1 MHDDAASPIEQVAAL
16 FASQAGQAY
25 FGEPVSVAV
34 HMLQAGALAEAA
46 AAPEPLVAAA
56 LLHDVGHARGAP
68 REHDDH
74 QTDQRHEETGATW
87 LAQWFPP
94 TVTEPVRLHVAAKR
108 YLCATEPSYV
118 AGLSP
123 ASVRSLTLQGG
134 PMPPDEA
141 RAFEQSPYWQAALAV
156 RRWDEAAKD
165 PAAPTPTFD
174 HFRPLLVRLLDR
186 RPSAR

>member
-1 MHDDAASPIEQVAAL
+1 MHDDAASPIEQLADL
-16 FASQAGQAY
+16 FASHAGQAY
-25 FGEPVSVAV
+25 FGEAVSVAV

-46 AAPEPLVAAA
+46 AAPDALVAAA

-68 REHDDH
+68 RDDDDQ
-74 QTDQRHEETGATW
+74 QTDHRHEETGADW

-108 YLCATEPSYV
+108 YLCATEPGYFQ
-118 AGLSP
+118 GLSA
-123 ASVRSLTLQGG
+123 ASVRSLALQGG
-134 PMPPDEA
+134 PMRPDEA
-141 RAFEQSPYWQAALAV
+141 RAFERSPYWQAALAV

-165 PAAPTPTFD
+165 PHASTPNFD
-174 HFRPLLVRLLDR
+174 HFRPLLDRLL